1 MKVREIKDLLFEVD
15 NKELSSQ
22 IDNKKL
28 SSQVDNPALLFN
40 KLLILQ
46 YICKFFQNQDLTEQC
61 KDKKGKDKGKDK
73 KDEDVSKQEYI
84 KSFIET
90 FNGKN
95 PFDDLEGKRPFRP
108 SELDCVIQES
118 FKLKTAYRLVI
129 GAGYPS
135 FIENGFLFHH
145 VYSIPYIPGE
155 TLKGLARAVFI
166 LSVAEAIKGETKP
179 SKIEEVLSEE
189 AEKEISEEA
198 KGILHQI
205 PEKINIILDNYT
217 IENPVETFRKIF
229 GSKERRGQ
237 VIFFDAYPVKFNP
250 SEHFEADI
258 MNSHY
263 GDYYQSGKAPADWLS
278 PNPIHFLA
286 LKEGIVFEFNLGLAP
301 LEPMED
307 NEEKLLLETARKL
320 LEVGLKNFGVG
331 NKKRKGYGWFSD
343 KTVGR

>member
-1 MKVREIKDLLFEVD
+1 MKVKEIKGFL
-15 NKELSSQ
+15 
-22 IDNKKL
+22 
-28 SSQVDNPALLFN
+28 SQVDNPALLFN
-40 KLLILQ
+40 KLLALQ
-46 YICKFFQNQDLTEQC
+46 YTEQISQSQ
-61 KDKKGKDKGKDK
+61 
-73 KDEDVSKQEYI
+73 DVRKIEYI
-84 KSFIET
+84 
-90 FNGKN
+90 
-95 PFDDLEGKRPFRP
+95 
-108 SELDCVIQES
+108 ES
-118 FKLKTAYRLVI
+118 FTKILERKEHSKPTKLDGIRQENFRLKTAYRLVI

-135 FIENGFLFHH
+135 FIENGFMFHH
-145 VYSIPYIPGE
+145 VYGIPYIPGE

-166 LSVAEAIKGETKP
+166 LSVAEAIKGETKL
-179 SKIEEVLSEE
+179 SKIEEEL
-189 AEKEISEEA
+189 SEEA

-237 VIFFDAYPVKFNP
+237 VIFFDAYPVDFNP

-286 LKEGIVFEFNLGLAP
+286 LKEGIDFEFSLGLAL

-307 NEEKLLLETARKL
+307 NEEKLLLTTARRL
-320 LEVGLKNFGVG
+320 LKVGLENFGVG

-343 KTVGR
+343 KTVGRWP

>member
-1 MKVREIKDLLFEVD
+1 MKVRKIKDLL
-15 NKELSSQ
+15 
-22 IDNKKL
+22 
-28 SSQVDNPALLFN
+28 SQVDNPALLFN
-40 KLLILQ
+40 KLLILE

-73 KDEDVSKQEYI
+73 RDEDVSKQEYI
-84 KSFIET
+84 KSFTGI
-90 FNGKN
+90 FKKKDHS
-95 PFDDLEGKRPFRP
+95 DDLEGKRFFQP

-145 VYSIPYIPGE
+145 VYGIPYIPGE
-155 TLKGLARAVFI
+155 TLKGLARTLFI
-166 LSVAEAIKGETKP
+166 LSVAEAIEGKFDP

-189 AEKEISEEA
+189 A
-198 KGILHQI
+198 KGILYQI

-258 MNSHY
+258 MNPHY
-263 GDYYQSGKAPADWLS
+263 GRYYQADEAPADWLS
-278 PNPIHFLA
+278 PTPIHFLA
-286 LKEGIVFEFNLGLAP
+286 LKKGIVFEFNLGLAP

-331 NKKRKGYGWFSD
+331 NKKRKGYGWF
-343 KTVGR
+343 K

>member
-1 MKVREIKDLLFEVD
+1 MKVKQI
-15 NKELSSQ
+15 KEL
-22 IDNKKL
+22 L
-28 SSQVDNPALLFN
+28 SQVDNPALLFN
-40 KLLILQ
+40 KLLVLQ
-46 YICKFFQNQDLTEQC
+46 YTEQISQSQ
-61 KDKKGKDKGKDK
+61 
-73 KDEDVSKQEYI
+73 DVRKIEYI
-84 KSFIET
+84 RSFTKI
-90 FNGKN
+90 
-95 PFDDLEGKRPFRP
+95 LERKEHSKPTKLDGIRQENFR
-108 SELDCVIQES
+108 
-118 FKLKTAYRLVI
+118 LKTAYRLVI

-135 FIENGFLFHH
+135 FIENGFMFHH
-145 VYSIPYIPGE
+145 VYGIPYIPGE

-166 LSVAEAIKGETKP
+166 LSVAEAVKEETKL
-179 SKIEEVLSEE
+179 SEIEEELSEE
-189 AEKEISEEA
+189 AEGISQ
-198 KGILHQI
+198 QI
-205 PEKINIILDNYT
+205 PKKISIILDDYT

-229 GSKERRGQ
+229 GCKERRGQ
-237 VIFFDAYPVKFNP
+237 VIFFDAYPVEFKP

-286 LKEGIVFEFNLGLAP
+286 LKEGIVFEFSLGLAP

>member
-1 MKVREIKDLLFEVD
+1 MKVKEIKDLLFKVD
-15 NKELSSQ
+15 NKEHSS
-22 IDNKKL
+22 N
-28 SSQVDNPALLFN
+28 VDNPALLFN

-95 PFDDLEGKRPFRP
+95 PFNDFEGKRPFQP

-145 VYSIPYIPGE
+145 VYGIPYIPGE
-155 TLKGLARAVFI
+155 TLKGLARTVFI
-166 LSVAEAIKGETKP
+166 LSVAEAIKGKFNL
-179 SKIEEVLSEE
+179 SKIEEELSEE
-189 AEKEISEEA
+189 AEEETSEEA

-205 PEKINIILDNYT
+205 PDRINIILDNYT

-229 GSKERRGQ
+229 GSKKRRGQ
-237 VIFFDAYPVKFNP
+237 VIFFDAYPVDFDP

-278 PNPIHFLA
+278 PNPIHFLV
-286 LKEGIVFEFNLGLAP
+286 LKEGIDFEFNLGLAP

-307 NEEKLLLETARKL
+307 YEEKLLLTTARKL

>member
-1 MKVREIKDLLFEVD
+1 MKVKEIKDLL
-15 NKELSSQ
+15 SH
-22 IDNKKL
+22 
-28 SSQVDNPALLFN
+28 VDNPALLFN
-40 KLLILQ
+40 KLLVLR
-46 YICKFFQNQDLTEQC
+46 YTEQISQGQDVR
-61 KDKKGKDKGKDK
+61 KIEYIESFTEILKGKKPQKPP
-73 KDEDVSKQEYI
+73 E
-84 KSFIET
+84 
-90 FNGKN
+90 
-95 PFDDLEGKRPFRP
+95 LEGVKQNSFR
-108 SELDCVIQES
+108 
-118 FKLKTAYRLVI
+118 LKTAYRLVI

-145 VYSIPYIPGE
+145 VYGIPYIPGE
-155 TLKGLARAVFI
+155 TLKGLARTVFI
-166 LSVAEAIKGETKP
+166 LSVAEAIKGKFDP
-179 SKIEEVLSEE
+179 SKIEEGLSEE
-189 AEKEISEEA
+189 AEGISY
-198 KGILHQI
+198 QI
-205 PEKINIILDNYT
+205 PEKISIILDNYT

-229 GSKERRGQ
+229 GSKKRRGQ
-237 VIFFDAYPVKFNP
+237 VIFFDAYPVDFKP

-263 GDYYQSGKAPADWLS
+263 GEYYQSGKAPADWLS

-286 LKEGIVFEFNLGLAP
+286 LKEGIDFEFSLGLAP

>member
-1 MKVREIKDLLFEVD
+1 MEVREIKDLLF
-15 NKELSSQ
+15 K
-22 IDNKKL
+22 
-28 SSQVDNPALLFN
+28 VDNPALLFN
-40 KLLILQ
+40 KLLILE
-46 YICKFFQNQDLTEQC
+46 YIDGSPQNQNLTEKG
-61 KDKKGKDKGKDK
+61 KDKKGQDKGKDK
-73 KDEDVSKQEYI
+73 RDEDVEKIDYI
-84 KSFIET
+84 NKFKEKVQRPEPPPKVEGYAIE
-90 FNGKN
+90 K
-95 PFDDLEGKRPFRP
+95 FR
-108 SELDCVIQES
+108 
-118 FKLKTAYRLVI
+118 LKTAYRLVI

-135 FIENGFLFHH
+135 FIENGFMFHH
-145 VYSIPYIPGE
+145 VYGIPYIPGE
-155 TLKGLARAVFI
+155 TLKGLARTVFI
-166 LSVAEAIKGETKP
+166 LSVAEAIKGETKL
-179 SKIEEVLSEE
+179 SKIEEGLSEE
-189 AEKEISEEA
+189 AEGISY
-198 KGILHQI
+198 QI

-237 VIFFDAYPVKFNP
+237 VIFFDAYPVDFNP
-250 SEHFEADI
+250 SKHFEADI

-286 LKEGIVFEFNLGLAP
+286 LKEGIDFEFSLGLAP

-320 LEVGLKNFGVG
+320 LKIGLENFGVG

>member
-1 MKVREIKDLLFEVD
+1 MRVKEIKDLLFKVD
-15 NKELSSQ
+15 NKELSSNV
-22 IDNKKL
+22 DNKKS

-40 KLLILQ
+40 KLLVLKHIDK
-46 YICKFFQNQDLTEQC
+46 ISQNQDVG
-61 KDKKGKDKGKDK
+61 KGK
-73 KDEDVSKQEYI
+73 YI
-84 KSFIET
+84 ESFIET

-95 PFDDLEGKRPFRP
+95 PFDDFEGKRPFQP
-108 SELDCVIQES
+108 LELEGISQES
-118 FKLKTAYRLVI
+118 FRLKTAYRLVI

-145 VYSIPYIPGE
+145 VYGIPYIPGE

-166 LSVAEAIKGETKP
+166 LSVEEAIKGETKL
-179 SKIEEVLSEE
+179 SKIEEGLSEE

-237 VIFFDAYPVKFNP
+237 VIFFDAYPVDFNP

-258 MNSHY
+258 MNPHY
-263 GDYYQSGKAPADWLS
+263 GKYYQSQSEKEAPADWLS
-278 PNPIHFLA
+278 PTPIHFLA
-286 LKEGIVFEFNLGLAP
+286 LKEGIVFEFSLGLAP

-307 NEEKLLLETARKL
+307 NEEKLLLETTRKL

-331 NKKRKGYGWFSD
+331 SKKRKGYGWFQI
-343 KTVGR
+343 KP

>member
-1 MKVREIKDLLFEVD
+1 MKVREIKELLFEVD
-15 NKELSSQ
+15 SKELSSNA
-22 IDNKKL
+22 DSKKN

-40 KLLILQ
+40 KLLILK
-46 YICKFFQNQDLTEQC
+46 YTEQISQ
-61 KDKKGKDKGKDK
+61 GQ
-73 KDEDVSKQEYI
+73 DVRKIEYI
-84 KSFIET
+84 DEFKKKIRKEPIPLPEVEEYTIE
-90 FNGKN
+90 K
-95 PFDDLEGKRPFRP
+95 FR
-108 SELDCVIQES
+108 
-118 FKLKTAYRLVI
+118 LKTAYRLVI

-145 VYSIPYIPGE
+145 VYGIPYIPGE
-155 TLKGLARAVFI
+155 TLKGLARTVFI
-166 LSVAEAIKGETKP
+166 LSVAEAIKGKFDP

-189 AEKEISEEA
+189 AEEEISEEA

-205 PEKINIILDNYT
+205 PDRINIILDNYT

-237 VIFFDAYPVKFNP
+237 VIFFDAYPVDFNP

-258 MNSHY
+258 MNPHY
-263 GDYYQSGKAPADWLS
+263 GKYYQSQPEKEAPADWLS

-307 NEEKLLLETARKL
+307 SEEKLLLETARKL
-320 LEVGLKNFGVG
+320 LKVGLENFGVG

-343 KTVGR
+343 KTIGR

>member
-1 MKVREIKDLLFEVD
+1 MKVKEIKRFL
-15 NKELSSQ
+15 
-22 IDNKKL
+22 
-28 SSQVDNPALLFN
+28 SQVDNPALLFN
-40 KLLILQ
+40 KLLILE
-46 YICKFFQNQDLTEQC
+46 YIDGFSQNQNLTEKG

-73 KDEDVSKQEYI
+73 RDEDVKKIEYI
-84 KSFIET
+84 EEFKKKIRKEPIPLPKVEGYAIE
-90 FNGKN
+90 K
-95 PFDDLEGKRPFRP
+95 FR
-108 SELDCVIQES
+108 
-118 FKLKTAYRLVI
+118 LKTAYRLVI

-135 FIENGFLFHH
+135 FIENGFMFHH
-145 VYSIPYIPGE
+145 VYGIPYIPGE

-166 LSVAEAIKGETKP
+166 FSVADAIKGETKL
-179 SKIEEVLSEE
+179 SKIEEGLSEE
-189 AEKEISEEA
+189 AEGISY
-198 KGILHQI
+198 QI
-205 PEKINIILDNYT
+205 PKKISIILDDYT

-229 GSKERRGQ
+229 GSKRRRGQ
-237 VIFFDAYPVKFNP
+237 VIFFDAYPVDFNP

-331 NKKRKGYGWFSD
+331 NKKRKGYGWF
-343 KTVGR
+343 K

>member
-1 MKVREIKDLLFEVD
+1 
-15 NKELSSQ
+15 
-22 IDNKKL
+22 
-28 SSQVDNPALLFN
+28 
-40 KLLILQ
+40 LQ

-73 KDEDVSKQEYI
+73 RDEDVEKLKYI
-84 KSFIET
+84 EEFKKKIRKEPIPLLEVEDCIIE
-90 FNGKN
+90 K
-95 PFDDLEGKRPFRP
+95 FR
-108 SELDCVIQES
+108 
-118 FKLKTAYRLVI
+118 LKTAYRLVI

-145 VYSIPYIPGE
+145 VYGIPYIPGE
-155 TLKGLARAVFI
+155 TLKGLARTVFI
-166 LSVAEAIKGETKP
+166 LSVAEAIKGKFDP

-237 VIFFDAYPVKFNP
+237 VIFFDAYPVDFDP
-250 SEHFEADI
+250 SKHFEADI
-258 MNSHY
+258 MNPHY
-263 GDYYQSGKAPADWLS
+263 GKYYQSQSGKEAPADWLS
-278 PNPIHFLA
+278 PTPIHFLA
-286 LKEGIVFEFNLGLAP
+286 LKEGIVFEFSLGLAP

-307 NEEKLLLETARKL
+307 NEEKLLLETAKKL
-320 LEVGLKNFGVG
+320 LEGGLKNFGVG
-331 NKKRKGYGWFSD
+331 SKKRKGYGWFSD
-343 KTVGR
+343 KTIGR

>member
-1 MKVREIKDLLFEVD
+1 MRVKEIKKLLFEVD
-15 NKELSSQ
+15 NKELSSNV
-22 IDNKKL
+22 DNKKN
-28 SSQVDNPALLFN
+28 SPQVDNPALLFN
-40 KLLILQ
+40 KLLVLKHIDK
-46 YICKFFQNQDLTEQC
+46 ISQNQDVG
-61 KDKKGKDKGKDK
+61 KGK
-73 KDEDVSKQEYI
+73 YI
-84 KSFIET
+84 ESFIET

-95 PFDDLEGKRPFRP
+95 PFDDLEGKRPFQP
-108 SELDCVIQES
+108 PELDCVIRES

-135 FIENGFLFHH
+135 FIENGFMFHH
-145 VYSIPYIPGE
+145 VYGIPYIPGE

-166 LSVAEAIKGETKP
+166 LSVAEAVKEETKL

-237 VIFFDAYPVKFNP
+237 VIFFDAYPVDFNP

-258 MNSHY
+258 INSHY
-263 GDYYQSGKAPADWLS
+263 GDYYQSGKAPADWLN

-286 LKEGIVFEFNLGLAP
+286 LKEGIVFEFSLGLAP
-301 LEPMED
+301 LEPMEY
-307 NEEKLLLETARKL
+307 NEEKLLLATARKL
-320 LEVGLKNFGVG
+320 LEVGLENFGVG

>member
-1 MKVREIKDLLFEVD
+1 MRVREIKDLLFKVD
-15 NKELSSQ
+15 NKELSS
-22 IDNKKL
+22 N
-28 SSQVDNPALLFN
+28 VDNPALLFN
-40 KLLILQ
+40 KLLILK

-73 KDEDVSKQEYI
+73 RDEDVKKIDYI
-84 KSFIET
+84 NKFKEKVQKPAPPPKVESYAIE
-90 FNGKN
+90 K
-95 PFDDLEGKRPFRP
+95 FR
-108 SELDCVIQES
+108 
-118 FKLKTAYRLVI
+118 LKTAYRLVI

-145 VYSIPYIPGE
+145 VYGIPYIPGE

-166 LSVAEAIKGETKP
+166 LSVVEAMKGKFDP

-205 PEKINIILDNYT
+205 PDRVNVVLDNYT

-229 GSKERRGQ
+229 GSKKRRGQ
-237 VIFFDAYPVKFNP
+237 VIFFDAYPVDFNP

-286 LKEGIVFEFNLGLAP
+286 LKEGIIFEFSLGLAP

-307 NEEKLLLETARKL
+307 NEEKLLLETARRL

>member
-1 MKVREIKDLLFEVD
+1 MKVKEIKRFL
-15 NKELSSQ
+15 
-22 IDNKKL
+22 
-28 SSQVDNPALLFN
+28 SQVDNPALLFN

-61 KDKKGKDKGKDK
+61 KDKKGKDRGKDK
-73 KDEDVSKQEYI
+73 RDEDVSKQEYI

-95 PFDDLEGKRPFRP
+95 PFDDLEGKRPFQP
-108 SELDCVIQES
+108 PELDCVIQES

-145 VYSIPYIPGE
+145 VYGIPYVPGE

-166 LSVAEAIKGETKP
+166 LSVVEAIKGKFNP
-179 SKIEEVLSEE
+179 SKIEEELSEE

-198 KGILHQI
+198 KGIFHQI
-205 PEKINIILDNYT
+205 PDRINIILDDYT

-229 GSKERRGQ
+229 GSKKRRGQ
-237 VIFFDAYPVKFNP
+237 VIFFDAYPVDFNP

-263 GDYYQSGKAPADWLS
+263 GDYYQSGKAPADWLN

-286 LKEGIVFEFNLGLAP
+286 LKGGIIFEFNLGLAP

-307 NEEKLLLETARKL
+307 NEEKLLLATARRL
-320 LEVGLKNFGVG
+320 LEVGLENFGVG
-331 NKKRKGYGWFSD
+331 NKKRKGYGWF
-343 KTVGR
+343 K

>member
-1 MKVREIKDLLFEVD
+1 MKVKEIKDLLFKVD
-15 NKELSSQ
+15 NKEHSSNA
-22 IDNKKL
+22 DNKKS

-40 KLLILQ
+40 KLLVLQ
-46 YICKFFQNQDLTEQC
+46 YTEQISQSQDVR
-61 KDKKGKDKGKDK
+61 KIEYIRSFTEILKGKKPQKPPELEG
-73 KDEDVSKQEYI
+73 VKQE
-84 KSFIET
+84 T
-90 FNGKN
+90 
-95 PFDDLEGKRPFRP
+95 
-108 SELDCVIQES
+108 

-135 FIENGFLFHH
+135 FIENGFMFHH
-145 VYSIPYIPGE
+145 VYGIPYIPGE

-166 LSVAEAIKGETKP
+166 LSVVEAMKGKFDP
-179 SKIEEVLSEE
+179 SKIEEGLLEE
-189 AEKEISEEA
+189 AGEEISEEA

-205 PEKINIILDNYT
+205 PDRINIILDNYT

-229 GSKERRGQ
+229 GSKKRRGQ
-237 VIFFDAYPVKFNP
+237 VIFFDAYPVEFKP
-250 SEHFEADI
+250 SEHFEAEI

-286 LKEGIVFEFNLGLAP
+286 LKEGIVFEFSLGLAP

-307 NEEKLLLETARKL
+307 DEEKLLLETARKL

-331 NKKRKGYGWFSD
+331 SKKRKGYGWFSD

>member
-1 MKVREIKDLLFEVD
+1 MKVKQI
-15 NKELSSQ
+15 KEL
-22 IDNKKL
+22 L
-28 SSQVDNPALLFN
+28 SQVDNPALLFN
-40 KLLILQ
+40 KLLVLQ
-46 YICKFFQNQDLTEQC
+46 YTEQISQSQ
-61 KDKKGKDKGKDK
+61 
-73 KDEDVSKQEYI
+73 DVRKIEYI
-84 KSFIET
+84 RSFTKI
-90 FNGKN
+90 
-95 PFDDLEGKRPFRP
+95 LERKEHSKPTKLDGIRQENFR
-108 SELDCVIQES
+108 
-118 FKLKTAYRLVI
+118 LKTAYRLVI

-135 FIENGFLFHH
+135 FIENGFMFHH
-145 VYSIPYIPGE
+145 VYGIPYIPGE
-155 TLKGLARAVFI
+155 TLKGLARTVFI
-166 LSVAEAIKGETKP
+166 LSVAEAVKEETKL
-179 SKIEEVLSEE
+179 SEIEEELSEE
-189 AEKEISEEA
+189 AEGISQ
-198 KGILHQI
+198 QI
-205 PEKINIILDNYT
+205 PKKISIILDDYT

-229 GSKERRGQ
+229 GSKKRRGQ
-237 VIFFDAYPVKFNP
+237 VIFFDAYPVEFNP

-286 LKEGIVFEFNLGLAP
+286 LKEGIVFDFSLGLAP

>member
-1 MKVREIKDLLFEVD
+1 MKVKQI
-15 NKELSSQ
+15 KEL
-22 IDNKKL
+22 L
-28 SSQVDNPALLFN
+28 SQVDNPALLFN
-40 KLLILQ
+40 KLLALQ
-46 YICKFFQNQDLTEQC
+46 YTEQISQSQ
-61 KDKKGKDKGKDK
+61 
-73 KDEDVSKQEYI
+73 DVRKIEYI
-84 KSFIET
+84 RSFTKI
-90 FNGKN
+90 
-95 PFDDLEGKRPFRP
+95 LERKEHSKPTKLDGIRQENFR
-108 SELDCVIQES
+108 
-118 FKLKTAYRLVI
+118 LKTAYRLVI

-135 FIENGFLFHH
+135 FIENGFMFHH
-145 VYSIPYIPGE
+145 VYGIPYIPGE
-155 TLKGLARAVFI
+155 TLKGLARTVFI
-166 LSVAEAIKGETKP
+166 LSVAEAVKEATKL
-179 SKIEEVLSEE
+179 SKIEEELSEE
-189 AEKEISEEA
+189 AEGISQ
-198 KGILHQI
+198 QI
-205 PEKINIILDNYT
+205 PKKISIILDDYT

-229 GSKERRGQ
+229 GSKKRRGQ
-237 VIFFDAYPVKFNP
+237 VIFFDAYPVEFNP

-286 LKEGIVFEFNLGLAP
+286 LKEGIDFEFSLGLAP

>member
-1 MKVREIKDLLFEVD
+1 MKVKEIKDLL
-15 NKELSSQ
+15 
-22 IDNKKL
+22 
-28 SSQVDNPALLFN
+28 SQVDNPALLFN
-40 KLLILQ
+40 KLLVLR
-46 YICKFFQNQDLTEQC
+46 YTEQISQGQDVR
-61 KDKKGKDKGKDK
+61 KIEYIRSFTEILKGKKPQKPP
-73 KDEDVSKQEYI
+73 E
-84 KSFIET
+84 
-90 FNGKN
+90 
-95 PFDDLEGKRPFRP
+95 LEGVKQDSFR
-108 SELDCVIQES
+108 
-118 FKLKTAYRLVI
+118 LKTAYRLVI
-129 GAGYPS
+129 GAGYSS
-135 FIENGFLFHH
+135 FIENGFMFHH
-145 VYSIPYIPGE
+145 VYGIPYILGE

-166 LSVAEAIKGETKP
+166 FSVADAIKGETKL
-179 SKIEEVLSEE
+179 SKIEEGLSEE
-189 AEKEISEEA
+189 AEVISY
-198 KGILHQI
+198 QI

-217 IENPVETFRKIF
+217 IENPVETFRRIF

-263 GDYYQSGKAPADWLS
+263 GEYYQADEAPADWLS
-278 PNPIHFLA
+278 PTPIHFLA

>member
-1 MKVREIKDLLFEVD
+1 MKVRKIKDLL
-15 NKELSSQ
+15 
-22 IDNKKL
+22 
-28 SSQVDNPALLFN
+28 SQVDNPALLFN

-129 GAGYPS
+129 GTGYPS

-145 VYSIPYIPGE
+145 VYGIPYIPGE
-155 TLKGLARAVFI
+155 TLKGLARTVFI
-166 LSVAEAIKGETKP
+166 LSVAEAIKGKFDP

-217 IENPVETFRKIF
+217 IENPVETFRRIF
-229 GSKERRGQ
+229 GSKKRRGQ
-237 VIFFDAYPVKFNP
+237 VIFFDAYPVDFNP

-263 GDYYQSGKAPADWLS
+263 GEYYQSGKAPADWLS

>member
-1 MKVREIKDLLFEVD
+1 MKVKQI
-15 NKELSSQ
+15 KEL
-22 IDNKKL
+22 L
-28 SSQVDNPALLFN
+28 SQVDNPALLFN
-40 KLLILQ
+40 KLLVLQ
-46 YICKFFQNQDLTEQC
+46 YTEQISQSQ
-61 KDKKGKDKGKDK
+61 
-73 KDEDVSKQEYI
+73 DVRKIEYI
-84 KSFIET
+84 RSFTKI
-90 FNGKN
+90 
-95 PFDDLEGKRPFRP
+95 LERKEHSKPTKLDGIRQDSFR
-108 SELDCVIQES
+108 
-118 FKLKTAYRLVI
+118 LKTAYRLVI

-135 FIENGFLFHH
+135 FIENGFMFHH
-145 VYSIPYIPGE
+145 VYGIPYIPGE
-155 TLKGLARAVFI
+155 TLKGLARTVFI
-166 LSVAEAIKGETKP
+166 LSVAEAVKEETKL
-179 SKIEEVLSEE
+179 SEIEEELSEE
-189 AEKEISEEA
+189 AEGISQ
-198 KGILHQI
+198 QI
-205 PEKINIILDNYT
+205 PKKISIILDDYT

-229 GSKERRGQ
+229 GSKKRRGQ
-237 VIFFDAYPVKFNP
+237 VIFFDAYPVEFNP

-286 LKEGIVFEFNLGLAP
+286 LKEGIDFEFNLGLAP

>member
-1 MKVREIKDLLFEVD
+1 MKVREIKRLL
-15 NKELSSQ
+15 
-22 IDNKKL
+22 
-28 SSQVDNPALLFN
+28 SQVDNPALLFN

-61 KDKKGKDKGKDK
+61 KEKKGKDKGKDK
-73 KDEDVSKQEYI
+73 RDEDVKKIDYI
-84 KSFIET
+84 NKFKEKVQRPELSPKVEGYAIE
-90 FNGKN
+90 K
-95 PFDDLEGKRPFRP
+95 FR
-108 SELDCVIQES
+108 
-118 FKLKTAYRLVI
+118 LKTAYRLVI

-145 VYSIPYIPGE
+145 VYGIPYIPGE

-166 LSVAEAIKGETKP
+166 LSVVEAIKGKFDP

-205 PEKINIILDNYT
+205 PDRVNVVLDNYT

-229 GSKERRGQ
+229 GSKKRRGQ
-237 VIFFDAYPVKFNP
+237 VIFFDAYPVDFNP

-286 LKEGIVFEFNLGLAP
+286 LKEGIDFEFSLGLAP

-307 NEEKLLLETARKL
+307 NEEKLLLETARRL

>member
-1 MKVREIKDLLFEVD
+1 MNVKQI
-15 NKELSSQ
+15 KEL
-22 IDNKKL
+22 L
-28 SSQVDNPALLFN
+28 SQVDNPALLFN
-40 KLLILQ
+40 KLLILE
-46 YICKFFQNQDLTEQC
+46 YIDGFSQNQNLTEKG

-73 KDEDVSKQEYI
+73 RDEDVKKIDYI
-84 KSFIET
+84 NKFKEKVQRPEPPPKVEGYAIE
-90 FNGKN
+90 K
-95 PFDDLEGKRPFRP
+95 FR
-108 SELDCVIQES
+108 
-118 FKLKTAYRLVI
+118 LKTAYRLVI

-135 FIENGFLFHH
+135 FIENGFMFHH
-145 VYSIPYIPGE
+145 VYGIPYIPGE

-166 LSVAEAIKGETKP
+166 FSVAEAIKGKFDP
-179 SKIEEVLSEE
+179 SKIEEGLSEE
-189 AEKEISEEA
+189 AEGISY
-198 KGILHQI
+198 QI
-205 PEKINIILDNYT
+205 PEKISIILDNYT

-229 GSKERRGQ
+229 GSKKRRGQ
-237 VIFFDAYPVKFNP
+237 VIFFDAYPVDFNP

-331 NKKRKGYGWFSD
+331 SKKRKGYGWF
-343 KTVGR
+343 K

>member
-1 MKVREIKDLLFEVD
+1 MTVKEIKDLLFKVD
-15 NKELSSQ
+15 NK
-22 IDNKKL
+22 KT

-40 KLLILQ
+40 KLLVLQ
-46 YICKFFQNQDLTEQC
+46 YIEQISQNQDVRKTEYIRSFTEIL
-61 KDKKGKDKGKDK
+61 KGKKPQKPP
-73 KDEDVSKQEYI
+73 E
-84 KSFIET
+84 
-90 FNGKN
+90 
-95 PFDDLEGKRPFRP
+95 LEGVKQDSFR
-108 SELDCVIQES
+108 
-118 FKLKTAYRLVI
+118 LKTAYRLVI

-135 FIENGFLFHH
+135 FIENGFMFHH
-145 VYSIPYIPGE
+145 VYGIPYIPGE

-166 LSVAEAIKGETKP
+166 LSVAEAVKEETKL
-179 SKIEEVLSEE
+179 SNIEKELSEE
-189 AEKEISEEA
+189 VEGIS
-198 KGILHQI
+198 HQI
-205 PEKINIILDNYT
+205 PKKINIILDDYT

-229 GSKERRGQ
+229 GSKKRRGQ
-237 VIFFDAYPVKFNP
+237 VIFFDAYPVDFNP

-286 LKEGIVFEFNLGLAP
+286 LKEGIVFEFNLGFAP

-307 NEEKLLLETARKL
+307 NEEKLLLATTKRL

>member
-1 MKVREIKDLLFEVD
+1 MMVKEIKEFL
-15 NKELSSQ
+15 
-22 IDNKKL
+22 
-28 SSQVDNPALLFN
+28 SQVDNPALLFN
-40 KLLILQ
+40 KLLILK
-46 YICKFFQNQDLTEQC
+46 YIDNFFKNQNLTEQG
-61 KDKKGKDKGKDK
+61 KDKKGKDKGKGK
-73 KDEDVSKQEYI
+73 RDEDVSKEKYI

-95 PFDDLEGKRPFRP
+95 PFDDLEGKRPFQP
-108 SELDCVIQES
+108 SELEGVSQES

-145 VYSIPYIPGE
+145 VYGIPYIPGE
-155 TLKGLARAVFI
+155 TLKGLARTVFI
-166 LSVAEAIKGETKP
+166 LSVADAIKGKFDP

-189 AEKEISEEA
+189 AEEEISEEA

-205 PEKINIILDNYT
+205 PKKITLILDNYT

-229 GSKERRGQ
+229 GSKKRRGQ
-237 VIFFDAYPVKFNP
+237 VIFFDAYPVDFNP

-258 MNSHY
+258 MNPHY
-263 GDYYQSGKAPADWLS
+263 GKYYQSQSEKEAPADWLS

-307 NEEKLLLETARKL
+307 NEEKLLLETARRL

>member
-1 MKVREIKDLLFEVD
+1 MKVKEIKRFL
-15 NKELSSQ
+15 
-22 IDNKKL
+22 
-28 SSQVDNPALLFN
+28 SQVDNPALLFN
-40 KLLILQ
+40 KLLILE
-46 YICKFFQNQDLTEQC
+46 YIDGFSQNQNLTEKD

-73 KDEDVSKQEYI
+73 RDEDVKKIDYI
-84 KSFIET
+84 NKFKEKVQT
-90 FNGKN
+90 PEPPPKVE
-95 PFDDLEGKRPFRP
+95 DYATEKFR
-108 SELDCVIQES
+108 
-118 FKLKTAYRLVI
+118 LKTAYRLVI

-145 VYSIPYIPGE
+145 VYGIPYIPGE
-155 TLKGLARAVFI
+155 TLKGLARTVFI
-166 LSVAEAIKGETKP
+166 LSVAEAVKEETKF
-179 SKIEEVLSEE
+179 SKIEEELSEE
-189 AEKEISEEA
+189 VEGISY
-198 KGILHQI
+198 QI
-205 PEKINIILDNYT
+205 PKKVNIILDDYT

-237 VIFFDAYPVKFNP
+237 VIFFDAYPVDFNP

-263 GDYYQSGKAPADWLS
+263 GDYYQSGKAPADWLN

-286 LKEGIVFEFNLGLAP
+286 LKEGIVFEFSLGLAP

-307 NEEKLLLETARKL
+307 SEEKLLLATTRRL

-343 KTVGR
+343 KTVWR

>member
-1 MKVREIKDLLFEVD
+1 MKVRKI
-15 NKELSSQ
+15 KEL
-22 IDNKKL
+22 L
-28 SSQVDNPALLFN
+28 SQVDNPALLFN
-40 KLLILQ
+40 KLLVLQ
-46 YICKFFQNQDLTEQC
+46 YTEQISQ
-61 KDKKGKDKGKDK
+61 GQ
-73 KDEDVSKQEYI
+73 DVRKIEYI
-84 KSFIET
+84 DEFKKKIRKEPIPLPEVEDCIIE
-90 FNGKN
+90 K
-95 PFDDLEGKRPFRP
+95 FR
-108 SELDCVIQES
+108 
-118 FKLKTAYRLVI
+118 LKTAYRLVI

-145 VYSIPYIPGE
+145 VYGIPYIPGE

-166 LSVAEAIKGETKP
+166 LSVAEAVKGETKL
-179 SKIEEVLSEE
+179 SKIEEELSEE
-189 AEKEISEEA
+189 AEGISQ
-198 KGILHQI
+198 QI
-205 PEKINIILDNYT
+205 PNKISIILDDYT

-229 GSKERRGQ
+229 GSKKRRGQ
-237 VIFFDAYPVKFNP
+237 VIFFDAYPVEFNP

-286 LKEGIVFEFNLGLAP
+286 LKEGIVFEFSLGLAP
-301 LEPMED
+301 LEPMEE
-307 NEEKLLLETARKL
+307 NEEKLLLETARRL